1 MLKRLAL
8 IIVMLFIPALA
19 RADSVWTF
27 DGELTDPGSWHA
39 GFTYY
44 NTHCNCDLDG
54 VMVFDNNFNVLA
66 YSWTDGTHTLN
77 QNDSTMVFLNNPQ
90 TQRELGGMPG
100 PSPPLL
106 TWAVSMTGGDVY
118 LHTNYDGLG
127 QGATST
133 NIASVNGQL
142 FGYGQPNLG
151 PTGTWTEVVSTPEPD
166 SLLLLGVGLTALA
179 LAFSFQNRMAW
190 PPRYFSRL
198 RA

>member
-1 MLKRLAL
+1 MLRRLAF
-8 IIVMLFIPALA
+8 IVAMLFIPALA

-54 VMVFDNNFNVLA
+54 TILFDDSFKVLA

-77 QNDSTMVFLNNPQ
+77 QNDSTMVFENNP
-90 TQRELGGMPG
+90 
-100 PSPPLL
+100 L
-106 TWAVSMTGGDVY
+106 TNPNINPNPAPFSTWLVSITGTETY
-118 LHTNYDGLG
+118 FHTNFDGPG
-127 QGATST
+127 QGATSV
-133 NIASVNGQL
+133 NVSIADGQL
-142 FGYGQPNLG
+142 IGWGQPNLG
-151 PTGTWTEVVSTPEPD
+151 PPGAWTEVVSTPEPG